1 MNKQQ
6 ILDKIKQVENRETQ
20 LKAEKIYLERQLK
33 KFTDFALFIQDKKEI
48 VIKVFPKSQKENLLQ
63 NGWIELT
70 EDGIEFLKSYL

>member
-6 ILDKIKQVENRETQ
+6 ILDKIKQVENRE
-20 LKAEKIYLERQLK
+20 IQLK

-48 VIKVFPKSQKENLLQ
+48 VIKVFPKYQKENLLK